1 MRVALGRG
9 RVGQVGF
16 PVVIALALAGTFG
29 LAFLNAKADS
39 QTTPPATAIGGTLLT
54 HLRGE
59 RFSPLTTVT
68 ALPASVREALRELF
82 GGTTLEMAD
91 PGAPFQATD
100 VMMTP
105 RLPSRRLV
113 AAGCSADHC
122 LVYYERGGFAHVHQI
137 VLFSKTET
145 AARFVQGGVAAGG
158 LTDLEQVKD
167 ALLSGKVIGGS
178 KYW

>member
-1 MRVALGRG
+1 
-9 RVGQVGF
+9 
-16 PVVIALALAGTFG
+16 
-29 LAFLNAKADS
+29 
-39 QTTPPATAIGGTLLT
+39 
-54 HLRGE
+54 
-59 RFSPLTTVT
+59 
-68 ALPASVREALRELF
+68 
-82 GGTTLEMAD
+82 MAD

-137 VLFSKTET
+137 VLFSKTDT
-145 AARFVQGGVAAGG
+145 DARFVHGGVAAGG
-158 LTDLEQVKD
+158 LRNIEQVKD

-178 KYW
+178 KYR